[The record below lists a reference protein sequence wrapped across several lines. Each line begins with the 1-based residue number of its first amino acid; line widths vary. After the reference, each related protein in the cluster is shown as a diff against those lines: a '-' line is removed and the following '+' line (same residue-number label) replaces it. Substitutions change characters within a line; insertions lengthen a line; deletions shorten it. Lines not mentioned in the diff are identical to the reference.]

1 MASPIVYTLSSC
13 PTCEDLRTEWTGK
26 GIQFEERRVDTSQA
40 WLDEALRY
48 ADTVPIVLHPDGRVV
63 VGFEG
68 EMG

>member
-13 PTCEDLRTEWTGK
+13 PTCEDLRTEWTRK
-26 GIQFEERRVDTSQA
+26 GIQFDERRVDTRQA

-48 ADTVPIVLHPDGRVV
+48 ADTVPIVVYPDGKVE

-68 EMG
+68 ESG